1 MKRAKRFLAFTLAA
15 YGLALGANF
24 AYGMSSPTWATD
36 PTAAAVA
43 AENPLERR
51 TQHQDIQDT
60 EESAD
65 GVEAVVESRPTL
77 EAMDAPD
84 PEAISEPGAATETE
98 WELGVEWESETPWP
112 LGNRNPAEAE
122 AQNAVGPGEAV
133 AEDGPD
139 AETEAAA
146 EQPSTTE
153 ASSAG
158 ESSEVEASDAESPGA
173 ESPEAESSEAA
184 SSIDRARLFIG
195 LSEDQVKR
203 SQLLMEADQ
212 HFLAGDRAAAN
223 ALYRQAKE
231 AKWLAEMTS
240 GEVIVPITDPE
251 DLSPAGRVYWREAQA
266 GLDSGFP
273 NRVLVPLELLVRD
286 YPDFLPAQSLYG
298 RYLIQQGRTEEARQ
312 LLESLALRFP
322 YHPDV
327 LNAQIQL
334 QMAQEQ
340 WIEAAITANQFALL
354 NPEHPDAGAMEQ
366 LAQENFNRFRGQI
379 NANLTRNLVGNIIT
393 GAASYFLT
401 GGLFGPFTA
410 LNSGILMMQ
419 GESVL
424 GQQVADQVKRQLPIV
439 TDPEVRDYV
448 NEIGHKLAALAGRD
462 EFNYS
467 FEVVMDENLNAFALP
482 GGKIFIN
489 AGAITNSYS
498 EAELAGLLGHEI
510 SHAVLSHGFQ
520 MVTQGNLT
528 ASLAAFIPVPQVA
541 NIAANLL
548 VASYSRDMERQSD
561 ILGTK
566 LLATGNYAADGLHNL
581 MTTLEAEHGNR
592 GVTWFASHPNPGE
605 RVSYIKQL
613 IDQGGFDRYTYEGV
627 EKHLTVRLKTLQL
640 INEYKLENSRQDKL
654 PRR

>member
-1 MKRAKRFLAFTLAA
+1 MVRKTVRRFLALTLAA
-15 YGLALGANF
+15 YGLALGANV
-24 AYGMSSPTWATD
+24 AYSLGSPTWATD
-36 PTAAAVA
+36 AAAMVATSPEGPTPGLDYPSTLAEAAVA
-43 AENPLERR
+43 SPAL
-51 TQHQDIQDT
+51 QD
-60 EESAD
+60 EGGAD
-65 GVEAVVESRPTL
+65 PDAAV
-77 EAMDAPD
+77 
-84 PEAISEPGAATETE
+84 ETE
-98 WELGVEWESETPWP
+98 AAAEAEWDLRVEWESETPWP
-112 LGNRNPAEAE
+112 LDNGNPAEPE
-122 AQNAVGPGEAV
+122 PQNAVGAGENA
-133 AEDGPD
+133 AEDTPNAEPEAATEQRPTAEASQNTESSSTESSNAESSD
-139 AETEAAA
+139 AEI
-146 EQPSTTE
+146 
-153 ASSAG
+153 
-158 ESSEVEASDAESPGA
+158 SEPEASDAEASGA
-173 ESPEAESSEAA
+173 EAA
-184 SSIDRARLFIG
+184 VARARLFIG

-203 SQLLMEADQ
+203 SQLLMEADR
-212 HFLAGDRAAAN
+212 HFLAGDRATAN
-223 ALYRQAKE
+223 VLYRQAKE

-240 GEVIVPITDPE
+240 GEAIVPITDPE
-251 DLSPAGRVYWREAQA
+251 DLPPAGRVYWREAQA
-266 GLDSGFP
+266 GLESGFP
-273 NRVLVPLELLVRD
+273 NRVLVPLELLVKE

-298 RYLIQQGRTEEARQ
+298 RYLIQQGRMEEARQ
-312 LLESLALRFP
+312 ILESLALRFP

-334 QMAQEQ
+334 QMAQEK
-340 WIEAAITANQFALL
+340 WIEAAITANQFAML
-354 NPEHPDAGAMEQ
+354 NPEHPEAPAMEQ

-424 GQQVADQVKRQLPIV
+424 GQQVADQVKRQLPVV

-448 NEIGHKLAALAGRD
+448 NDIGHKLAALAGRD

-467 FEVVMDENLNAFALP
+467 FEVLMDDSLNAFALP

-489 AGAITNSYS
+489 AGAITNSFS

-566 LLATGNYAADGLHNL
+566 LLSTGHYAADGLHNL
-581 MTTLEAEHGNR
+581 MTTLEAEYGNR

-605 RVSYIKQL
+605 RVSYLKQL

-627 EKHLTVRLKTLQL
+627 EKHLNVRLKTLQL